1 MLTAPITYLHKSPR
15 RNKISLSMCEASA
28 STHSRQKAR
37 EKERER
43 RVRARSFP
51 KRLKH
56 GEDPR
61 RPPPPCAPRKG
72 HHKAPAKLHD
82 APSSAFN

>member
-43 RVRARSFP
+43 EASSSSLVSQTSQARRGSPGASTPVRAAERS
-51 KRLKH
+51 
-56 GEDPR
+56 
-61 RPPPPCAPRKG
+61 
-72 HHKAPAKLHD
+72 
-82 APSSAFN
+82 S